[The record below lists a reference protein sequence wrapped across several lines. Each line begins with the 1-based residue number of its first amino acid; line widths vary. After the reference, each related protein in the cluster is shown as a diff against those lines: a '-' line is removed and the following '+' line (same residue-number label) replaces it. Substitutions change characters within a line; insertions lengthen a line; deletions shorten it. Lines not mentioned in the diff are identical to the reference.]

1 MLCLRLTYT
10 EPKLTRLNFTTYR
23 QSILLFKFPTL
34 FLKKFLHS
42 KAFIKLQ
49 PTLLLHF
56 IKNSILSF
64 HTKPDFFF

>member
-34 FLKKFLHS
+34 FLKNFTFQGFHKAPAHVIITFYKKFYS
-42 KAFIKLQ
+42 FISYK
-49 PTLLLHF
+49 T
-56 IKNSILSF
+56 
-64 HTKPDFFF
+64 